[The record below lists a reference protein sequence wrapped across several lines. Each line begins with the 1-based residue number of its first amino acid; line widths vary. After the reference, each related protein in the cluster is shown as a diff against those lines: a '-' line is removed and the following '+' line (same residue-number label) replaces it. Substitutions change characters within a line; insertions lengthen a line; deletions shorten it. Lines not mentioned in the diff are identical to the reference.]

1 MTRAKTRYLYTDQRG
16 PNFNM
21 WNELIQ
27 KTVFSTLTQSSV
39 NYEKKKIMQQH
50 IMEIEYFPW
59 YIYYIPLPHA
69 HTSQTAYHYYNFFLC
84 KLISNLLIVL
94 RLTVKM
100 WEMKKS
106 SWRNVLKKI
115 GTVSISIK
123 HVIFMISPF
132 HMHNKFISVLI
143 YDLYMS
149 YEDSFYY
156 VYMPYVD
163 SFGNFH

>member
-1 MTRAKTRYLYTDQRG
+1 
-16 PNFNM
+16 
-21 WNELIQ
+21 
-27 KTVFSTLTQSSV
+27 
-39 NYEKKKIMQQH
+39 
-50 IMEIEYFPW
+50 MEIEYFPW